1 MDNPSRTGPQ
11 PRLRVRTIG
20 RTAMVRF
27 EDAEILNDEEAIRGI
42 GEQLD
47 RLIKD
52 ECHTRLLVNLG
63 GVRYLSTAVL
73 AKLAWAA
80 RQVEPVHGQIQVC
93 SFDPPLRDMIRITHL
108 DWVFDVC
115 SDEAEELGLVVR

>member
-1 MDNPSRTGPQ
+1 MCQKDGTTQRAHAGVVLPIVATADGCVQVMDNPSRTGSQ
-11 PRLRVRTIG
+11 PRLWVPTIG

-52 ECHTRLLVNLG
+52 E
-63 GVRYLSTAVL
+63 
-73 AKLAWAA
+73 
-80 RQVEPVHGQIQVC
+80 
-93 SFDPPLRDMIRITHL
+93 
-108 DWVFDVC
+108 
-115 SDEAEELGLVVR
+115 

>member
-1 MDNPSRTGPQ
+1 MDNPSRTGSQ
-11 PRLRVRTIG
+11 PRLRVPTIG

-52 ECHTRLLVNLG
+52 E
-63 GVRYLSTAVL
+63 
-73 AKLAWAA
+73 
-80 RQVEPVHGQIQVC
+80 
-93 SFDPPLRDMIRITHL
+93 
-108 DWVFDVC
+108 
-115 SDEAEELGLVVR
+115 